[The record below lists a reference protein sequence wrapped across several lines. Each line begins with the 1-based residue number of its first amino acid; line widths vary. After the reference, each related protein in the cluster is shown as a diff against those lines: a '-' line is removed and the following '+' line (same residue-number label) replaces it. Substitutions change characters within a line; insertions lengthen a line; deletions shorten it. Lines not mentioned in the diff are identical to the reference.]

1 MNLPSVLQPPHA
13 DLSLFSH
20 SFPFTPLGLPPDV
33 QRLVTTHL
41 PPLPAARHLCRTYFD
56 QVSWLFRGVTRA
68 QLMGDMLPAIYGV
81 ERDDHGGPGP
91 ESDGGDGTVEDY
103 SGPHDL
109 ALLFMVFAIGALVI
123 PEEPGALD
131 GLEELLP
138 AGLNQAASKST
149 AQTRNALG
157 EHYHQVARA
166 AIALQPVLEKPSIVT
181 IQTLHLMSIY
191 NAMSGSDLK
200 SETSMEVTWSLIT
213 LAGHLSMTVSS
224 IFFVSH

>member
-1 MNLPSVLQPPHA
+1 MNLPSALQPPNA

-41 PPLPAARHLCRTYFD
+41 PPLPAARYLCRTYFD

-68 QLMGDMLPAIYGV
+68 QLMDDMLPAIYGV
-81 ERDDHGGPGP
+81 ERNDHADTGP
-91 ESDGGDGTVEDY
+91 EVEGRNGTVEDY

-109 ALLFMVFAIGALVI
+109 ALLFMVFAIGALVM

-131 GLEELLP
+131 GLAELLP
-138 AGLNQAASKST
+138 NQAASKST

-224 IFFVSH
+224 IFFVSR